1 MPEPDGRDRVRKALA
16 PRLSRAQ
23 LILGVLLG
31 VVGFGAVTQVH
42 ATDTDTAYSGAR
54 RQDLVLLL
62 DSLESAAQRASAQ
75 IAELQQTR
83 RALVTSTSREQAAV
97 ARARTELEVL
107 GILAG
112 TLPATG
118 PGVRI
123 TIHDPSG
130 AIGSATLLNAIEE
143 LRDAGAEAVEIN
155 DTVRVVARTALT
167 DTANGIAVDGMGLQ
181 PPYLIEA
188 IGSPRT
194 LSEAVIFPGGLRDE
208 ARALGGTVQ
217 IQPGQELDI
226 ASLHTPKPPQYA
238 SPSPGGG

>member
-1 MPEPDGRDRVRKALA
+1 MPEQDGRGRVRASLA

-23 LILGVLLG
+23 VVVGVLLG
-31 VVGFGAVTQVH
+31 LVGFGAVTQVH
-42 ATDTDTAYSGAR
+42 ATDSDTAYAGAS

-75 IAELQQTR
+75 IAELQETR
-83 RALVTSTSREQAAV
+83 RALVSSTGREQAAV
-97 ARARTELEVL
+97 TRARAELRVL

-112 TLPATG
+112 TSPATG

-130 AIGSATLLNAIEE
+130 AIGSSTLLNALEE
-143 LRDAGAEAVEIN
+143 LRDAGAEAVEID

-167 DTANGIAVDGMGLQ
+167 DTTDGIAVDGQTLQ

-188 IGSPRT
+188 IGSPQT
-194 LSEAVIFPGGLRDE
+194 LSAAVIFPGGLRDE
-208 ARALGGTVQ
+208 VSALGGTVR
-217 IQPGQELDI
+217 IEPAPELEI
-226 ASLHTPKPPQYA
+226 TSLHTPEPPQYA